1 MITEYYLTRKP
12 GGCTCLVKL
21 IILAV
26 VAKYLAIVIPFAAV
40 LVYMTQKF
48 YLRTSRQLRFLDIEA
63 KAPLY
68 THFLELVSGAATV
81 RAFRWQ
87 QSFNTACI
95 NLLNISQGP
104 VYLLYCVQQCLG
116 FFLDM
121 LVAALAVILVAT
133 VVFLREKFDPGDV
146 GVALVMVMTFNSVLI
161 QLVKDWTN
169 METSIGA
176 VSRVKEYTATTALEE
191 NDAADPKP
199 SLPAQWPSAGAI
211 EISDVTAS
219 HS

>member
-1 MITEYYLTRKP
+1 M
-12 GGCTCLVKL
+12 KL

-26 VAKYLAIVIPFAAV
+26 VAKYLAIVIPFAAA

-81 RAFRWQ
+81 RAYKWQ
-87 QSFNTACI
+87 ESFDKACI
-95 NLLNISQGP
+95 SLLNLSQRP
-104 VYLLYCVQQCLG
+104 VYLMYCVQQCLG

-121 LVAALAVILVAT
+121 LVAVLAVILVAT
-133 VVFLREKFDPGDV
+133 VVFLRDKFNPGDV
-146 GVALVMVMTFNSVLI
+146 GVALVMVMTFNSVLM
-161 QLVKDWTN
+161 QLIKDWTN

-176 VSRVKEYTATTALEE
+176 VSRVKVYAATTELEE
-191 NDAADPKP
+191 STLDPTP
-199 SLPAQWPSAGAI
+199 SLPTQWPTAGAI
-211 EISDVTAS
+211 EFSGVVAR

>member
-1 MITEYYLTRKP
+1 M
-12 GGCTCLVKL
+12 
-21 IILAV
+21 
-26 VAKYLAIVIPFAAV
+26 AKYMAIVIPFAAF

-81 RAFRWQ
+81 RAFKWQ
-87 QSFNTACI
+87 ASFDKACVT
-95 NLLNISQGP
+95 LLNLSQRP
-104 VYLLYCVQQCLG
+104 VYLMYCVQQCLG

-121 LVAALAVILVAT
+121 LVAVLAVILVAI
-133 VVFLREKFDPGDV
+133 VVFLRDKFDPGDV
-146 GVALVMVMTFNSVLI
+146 GVALVMVMTFNSVLM
-161 QLVKDWTN
+161 QLIKDWTN

-176 VSRVKEYTATTALEE
+176 VSRVKVYSATTELEE
-191 NDAADPKP
+191 STADRTL
-199 SLPAQWPSAGAI
+199 SLPIQWPSAGAI
-211 EISDVTAS
+211 EFSDVVAR

>member
-1 MITEYYLTRKP
+1 MNIYLTRKP

-26 VAKYLAIVIPFAAV
+26 MAKYLAIVIPFAAI

-87 QSFNTACI
+87 QSFSKACVT
-95 NLLNISQGP
+95 LLNLSQRP

-121 LVAALAVILVAT
+121 LVAALAVILVTT
-133 VVFLREKFDPGDV
+133 VVFLRDKFDPGDV
-146 GVALVMVMTFNSVLI
+146 GVALVMVMTFNSVLM
-161 QLVKDWTN
+161 QLIKDWTN

-176 VSRVKEYTATTALEE
+176 VSRVKVYADSTELEE
-191 NDAADPKP
+191 NATNPKP
-199 SLPAQWPSAGAI
+199 PLPKNWPSAGAI
-211 EISDVTAS
+211 EISNVTAS